1 MCVGLKIKILIF
13 LNPLMVKFLFI
24 FNHKIHGRT
33 LLIVDLLKSIHK
45 KVIFLHQIKKKQK
58 MATNR
63 TFTMIKPDAVANG
76 HIGNILAM
84 ITNAGF
90 KIVSLKLT
98 QLTVADAQAFYAV
111 HAARPFYGELV
122 EFMSRGPIVAAILE
136 KENAVEDFRTL
147 IGATNPADAAEGTI
161 RKAYA
166 TSLGENA
173 VHGSDSDEN
182 AAIEGAFHFAGR
194 EQF

>member
-1 MCVGLKIKILIF
+1 
-13 LNPLMVKFLFI
+13 
-24 FNHKIHGRT
+24 
-33 LLIVDLLKSIHK
+33 
-45 KVIFLHQIKKKQK
+45 

-84 ITNAGF
+84 ITNGGF

-98 QLTVADAQAFYAV
+98 QLTVADAQAFYSV

-122 EFMSRGPIVAAILE
+122 EFMSRGPIVAVILE
-136 KENAVEDFRTL
+136 KENAVEDFRVL

-166 TSLGENA
+166 TSIGENA

-182 AAIEGAFHFAGR
+182 ANIEADFFFSKLER
-194 EQF
+194 Y

>member
-1 MCVGLKIKILIF
+1 
-13 LNPLMVKFLFI
+13 
-24 FNHKIHGRT
+24 
-33 LLIVDLLKSIHK
+33 
-45 KVIFLHQIKKKQK
+45 

-63 TFTMIKPDAVANG
+63 TFTMIKPDAVQNG

-84 ITNAGF
+84 ITNGGF

-136 KENAVEDFRTL
+136 KDNAVEDFRTL
-147 IGATNPADAAEGTI
+147 IGATNPAEAAESEVKESVEEI
-161 RKAYA
+161 QQNIIWLLNNSRPLSQFLRAYA
-166 TSLGENA
+166 TP
-173 VHGSDSDEN
+173 V
-182 AAIEGAFHFAGR
+182 
-194 EQF
+194 